1 MIRFSQGCKWWLG
14 ALALLLTFVTP
25 ANAKIEA
32 KKGKKY
38 KLTRQHG
45 PWMIMVTSMRGTT
58 TEEHKRAE
66 AAAYDVVYEL
76 RLNGIPA
83 YVYKTGA
90 IVDHVE
96 SYNRQGQATKKIMA
110 QQRPEVAVL
119 AGNYED
125 NLENSATGKV
135 AHKTLE
141 FIKRFRPQALEAH
154 ARLLD
159 AASEQMS
166 SEFKGANFREKKHY
180 GPLYKAHLAPNPLL
194 TPQEVASRRKDPLLV
209 ELNVGQPFSIAE
221 NKGRYTL
228 VVATFE
234 GKSTITLSRAN
245 ELDSVI
251 KAGSLDESGYLA
263 MALANTMRVQ
273 RNLPAYAFHDK
284 YRSVV
289 TVGEFNSPDDPK
301 ISMYIEQFR
310 AKPKFDQNR
319 RREVTVAEAFKIEG
333 QNGQPDKVWVMD
345 PMPQLIPVPKFK

>member
-14 ALALLLTFVTP
+14 ALALLLISVAP

-32 KKGKKY
+32 IKGKRY

-45 PWMIMVTSMRGTT
+45 PWMIMVTSMRGSTN
-58 TEEHKRAE
+58 EEHQRAE
-66 AAAYDVVYEL
+66 AAAYDIVYEL

-96 SYNRQGQATKKIMA
+96 SYNRQGQPTKKIVA

-125 NLENSATGKV
+125 NLENSSTGKV

-159 AASEQMS
+159 AASQQMT
-166 SEFKGANFREKKHY
+166 SEFKDANFREKRHY

-194 TPQEVASRRKDPLLV
+194 TPQEVAARRKDPLLV

-228 VVATFE
+228 IVATFE

-245 ELDSVI
+245 ELDKVI
-251 KAGSLDESGYLA
+251 KSGSLDESGYRAMELA
-263 MALANTMRVQ
+263 ATMRAQ
-273 RNLPAYAFHDK
+273 KNLPAYAFHDK
-284 YRSVV
+284 FRSVV
-289 TVGEFNSPDDPK
+289 TVGSFNSPDDPEIQK
-301 ISMYIEQFR
+301 YIELFKTKQ
-310 AKPKFDQNR
+310 KVDSNR
-319 RREVTVAEAFKIEG
+319 RREVTVAEAFKVVGE
-333 QNGQPDKVWVMD
+333 NGAPDKVWVMD
-345 PMPQLIPVPKFK
+345 PMPQLIPVPRFK